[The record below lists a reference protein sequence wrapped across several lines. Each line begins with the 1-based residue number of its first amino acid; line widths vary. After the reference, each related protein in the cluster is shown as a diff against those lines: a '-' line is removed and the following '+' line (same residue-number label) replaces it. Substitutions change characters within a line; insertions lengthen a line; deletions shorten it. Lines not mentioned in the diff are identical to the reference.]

1 MWVGGEGAKTGARGH
16 TLGKPSLHVL
26 HDAVLQFEF
35 DVDFMQRGAI
45 LALKSEVIL
54 DLGLVFYDRVIDDE
68 RVL

>member
-1 MWVGGEGAKTGARGH
+1 
-16 TLGKPSLHVL
+16 
-26 HDAVLQFEF
+26 
-35 DVDFMQRGAI
+35 MQRGTI